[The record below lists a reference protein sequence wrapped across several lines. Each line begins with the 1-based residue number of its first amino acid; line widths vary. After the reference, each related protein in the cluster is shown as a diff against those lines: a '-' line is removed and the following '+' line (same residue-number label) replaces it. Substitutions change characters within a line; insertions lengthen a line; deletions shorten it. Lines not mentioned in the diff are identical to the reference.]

1 MRWAPF
7 LGTQNAV
14 YKGATGE
21 RQCNLLNVL
30 RCSRP
35 LPSPTFSWAVTFVG
49 VVWFELSSKCAKT
62 LFSSLSSICKIAGV
76 HVTIVASPLS
86 PLIHLFR
93 EASRITLFRAGEH
106 SSFVVK
112 QDALS
117 SLCRDN
123 GLLAIEYCHAIAWSL
138 TKHQLNARFCQVS
151 VPVNETP

>member
-1 MRWAPF
+1 MNWYSNAKVPHWPISTIQRQCQEECGEPPFWARRMQYIREPP
-7 LGTQNAV
+7 
-14 YKGATGE
+14 E

-62 LFSSLSSICKIAGV
+62 LFSSLSSICKNAGV
-76 HVTIVASPLS
+76 HVKIVASPLS

-123 GLLAIEYCHAIAWSL
+123 GLLAIEYCHAIA
-138 TKHQLNARFCQVS
+138 
-151 VPVNETP
+151 